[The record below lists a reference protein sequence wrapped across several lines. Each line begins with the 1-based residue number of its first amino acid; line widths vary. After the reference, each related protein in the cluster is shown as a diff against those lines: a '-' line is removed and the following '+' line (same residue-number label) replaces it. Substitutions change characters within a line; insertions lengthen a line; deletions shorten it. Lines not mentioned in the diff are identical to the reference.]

1 MSPATDPHAPDVTHA
16 VAQGAHEAA
25 HHAAEQATILLLPY
39 SHEPI
44 AWVFT
49 IALVGLALSMALSV
63 GRVVIGPNVPDRVV
77 SLDVVANIC
86 VASIAVYA
94 MATQRAGLIVVAIV
108 VALILF
114 LGTTAYALFLER
126 RARP

>member
-1 MSPATDPHAPDVTHA
+1 MSAPDATTHGVEA
-16 VAQGAHEAA
+16 VAHG
-25 HHAAEQATILLLPY
+25 AEQATMLLLPF

-49 IALVGLALSMALSV
+49 IALAVLALSMVLAV
-63 GRVVIGPNVPDRVV
+63 GRVAIGPGVPDRVV

-86 VASIAVYA
+86 VASIAVFA